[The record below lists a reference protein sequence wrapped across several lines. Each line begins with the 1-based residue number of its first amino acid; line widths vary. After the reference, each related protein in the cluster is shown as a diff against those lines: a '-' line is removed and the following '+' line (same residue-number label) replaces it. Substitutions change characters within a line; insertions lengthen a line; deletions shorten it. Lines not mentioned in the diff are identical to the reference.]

1 MYNITGACIFRGKN
15 LSMREIDHQLNALQ
29 NKESAYFVE
38 WMPNNVKTAA
48 CDIPAPGEE
57 NQQSGEQKLYSF
69 CFRSPY
75 TLIFYCCSTFLENT
89 PVHDDL

>member
-1 MYNITGACIFRGKN
+1 MYLWVFSLTSDCSGACIFRGKN

-57 NQQSGEQKLYSF
+57 DQQSGE
-69 CFRSPY
+69 
-75 TLIFYCCSTFLENT
+75 
-89 PVHDDL
+89 